1 MTRTIVVLV
10 VLLLGAS
17 NAGATDINDKWGIGA
32 SVFNSSVETTLI
44 RGVSDRTAWVLGLT
58 FSGSNSDRTTQV
70 SCPSC
75 GFPLFEGNANLV
87 QIDAGPALRRF
98 TRPASEFS
106 PYGDLF
112 VSFGYGRFRDGTG
125 GSSFTDERVGA
136 GAGLAFGLEYFTRWH
151 FSLAAHTDVLTARWN
166 RDTLR
171 LTGSLGV
178 LNHTTV
184 DRFEAQASLA
194 PRLVLRAY
202 F

>member
-1 MTRTIVVLV
+1 MTRAIVVLV
-10 VLLLGAS
+10 AMLLGAP
-17 NAGATDINDKWGIGA
+17 NAAATDINDKWGIGA

-58 FSGSNSDRTTQV
+58 FRGSNADRTTQV
-70 SCPSC
+70 SCPIC
-75 GFPLFEGNANLV
+75 EIPPEEGNANLV

-112 VSFGYGRFRDGTG
+112 VSFGYGRSRNGTG
-125 GSSFTDERVGA
+125 GSSLTDERVGA

-151 FSLAAHTDVLTARWN
+151 FSLAAHTDVLTAHWDRSTF
-166 RDTLR
+166 RFV
-171 LTGSLGV
+171 GSLGAV
-178 LNHTTV
+178 NHTTI
-184 DRFEAQASLA
+184 DRFVAQASLA